1 MALLN
6 PGNITAHLTNYK
18 KDINKYFSD
27 YVSTPSDWKKVA
39 YQTKSTA
46 AQNDYAG
53 LMDPPA
59 VSQWVGPRVVS
70 NIDTQHYVVEN
81 LDWQVSFEVSAN
93 EFNDDQSGMIS
104 ERARSMPAAWDRWM
118 DNTVFTR
125 LAQGDAAGSLGPDG
139 VPFFAANHP
148 VGGGTDSNINTGAA
162 QPLWILADSRLVKL
176 FGGVI
181 VQERQAPYATTFGPG
196 SEWATLQNTYLF
208 MHTARYGFGYGMWQS
223 MYWTDLA
230 FTEANFWT
238 IYEDMCTFTDANG
251 NYLGVKPDTIIYNTG
266 LTAEV
271 RRILMRP
278 NSQQGLYSIDGATST
293 SDVVVDTVAPGVIT
307 NFISTPYLV

>member
-6 PGNITAHLTNYK
+6 PANITAHLTNYK
-18 KDINKYFSD
+18 KDINRFFSE
-27 YVSTPSDWKKVA
+27 YVSTPSDWKQVA
-39 YQTKSTA
+39 YQTTSTA

-53 LMDPPA
+53 LTDIPA
-59 VSQWVGPRVVS
+59 VTQWVGPRTIS
-70 NIDTQHYVVEN
+70 NVDTQHYVVEN
-81 LDWQVSFEVSAN
+81 LDWQHAFEVSAN

-104 ERARSMPAAWDRWM
+104 ERARNMPAAWDRWM
-118 DNTVFTR
+118 ERQVFTR
-125 LAQGDAAGSLGPDG
+125 LAQGDDAGSLGPDG

-148 VGGGTDSNINTGAA
+148 VGGGVDSNINTGSA

-181 VQERQAPYATTFGPG
+181 VQQRQAPKADTFGPG
-196 SEWATLQNTYLF
+196 SEWATMTNTYLF
-208 MHTARYGFGYGMWQS
+208 MHTARYGFGYAAWQS

-230 FTEANFWT
+230 FTEANFWA
-238 IYEDMCTFTDANG
+238 IYTDMLTFTDSHG
-251 NYLGVKPDTIIYNTG
+251 NFIGAKPDTIIYHSS
-266 LTAEV
+266 LAAEV

-293 SDVVVDTVAPGVIT
+293 SDVVVDSVAPGIIK
-307 NFISTPYLV
+307 NFICTPYLV

>member
-1 MALLN
+1 MAVLN
-6 PGNITAHLTNYK
+6 PANITAHLTNYK
-18 KDINKYFSD
+18 KDINKWFGE
-27 YVSTPSDWKKVA
+27 YVNTPANWKQVA
-39 YQTKSTA
+39 YQTTSTA

-53 LMDPPA
+53 LMDIPS
-59 VSQWVGPRVVS
+59 VTQWIGPRTVS
-70 NIDTQHYVVEN
+70 NVDTQHYVVTN
-81 LDWQVSFEVSAN
+81 QDWQVSFEVSAN

-104 ERARSMPAAWDRWM
+104 ERARGMPAAFERWM
-118 DNTVFTR
+118 DRYVFTM
-125 LAQGDAAGSLGPDG
+125 LAQGDNAGSLGPDG

-162 QPLWILADSRLVKL
+162 QPLWILADSRLVEL

-181 VQERQAPYATTFGPG
+181 VQQRQAPYADTFGPG

-208 MHTARYGFGYGMWQS
+208 MHTARYGFGYGAWQS

-238 IYEDMCTFTDANG
+238 IYEDMLTFQDANG
-251 NYLGVKPDTIIYNTG
+251 NYINPVPDTIIFHTS

-278 NSQQGLYSIDGATST
+278 NSQQGLYSVDGATST
-293 SDVVVDTVAPGVIT
+293 SDVVIDSVAPGVIK
-307 NFISTPYLV
+307 NFIPTPYLV